1 MDILVKKDFSSSD
14 IKKARLA
21 AAEFRPAKATSKVS
35 NVLNMADLGM
45 TVMLCEDHTRQ
56 FATPQVLSKYNYRRH
71 DDYPRV
77 VGNCDYCKLYGNCAL
92 FQHESVFG
100 EVLKTKAQRRAD
112 YEYAAIVR

>member
-1 MDILVKKDFSSSD
+1 MILVKKDFSAAEV
-14 IKKARLA
+14 KKAQVA
-21 AAEFRPAKATSKVS
+21 AAEFRPAKATSSVS

-45 TVMLCEDHTRQ
+45 TVLLCEDHVRQ

-77 VGNCDYCKLYGNCAL
+77 IGNCDYCKQYGNCTL
-92 FQHESVFG
+92 FQHLSVFG

-112 YEYAAIVR
+112 YEYAQIVR